1 MSPYLIIIPILL
13 TFIGI
18 LHCIQ
23 RIQSLEAK
31 VKHLEST
38 LDMISDPDSRPE
50 PAVNDELRTLIQQGN
65 TVAAVKRVRETMWLS
80 LLNAKQYVDRL
91 SSSEQIK

>member
-13 TFIGI
+13 AFIGF

-31 VKHLEST
+31 VKHLQAT
-38 LDMISDPDSRPE
+38 LDQISEPDSRPE
-50 PAVNDELRTLIQQGN
+50 PAVHDELRTLIQQGN
-65 TVAAVKRVRETMWLS
+65 TVAAVKRARETMGLS
-80 LLNAKQYVDRL
+80 LLEAKQYIDKL
-91 SSSEQIK
+91 SAPQQIK

>member
-1 MSPYLIIIPILL
+1 MSPYLIFIPILL
-13 TFIGI
+13 VFIGF

-31 VKHLEST
+31 VKFLQST
-38 LDMISDPDSRPE
+38 LDQISGPDSRPE

-65 TVAAVKRVRETMWLS
+65 TTAAVKRVRETMGLS
-80 LLNAKQYVDRL
+80 LLEAKQYVDRL
-91 SSSEQIK
+91 SSAMQIK